1 MRYVM
6 LLTLSLL
13 LSSCA
18 AFQETPKAPPAPTA
32 QAQSITRA
40 QSYGLPKL
48 GTISASVRGSPD
60 DAERAIAARANQAGA
75 VYYQILMVDETI
87 TPGIWYTT
95 AILYGASP
103 AAGARQ

>member
-1 MRYVM
+1 MRYAL
-6 LLTLSLL
+6 LLTLSLF
-13 LSSCA
+13 LSGCSL
-18 AFQETPKAPPAPTA
+18 FQDTPKAPPAPTGE
-32 QAQSITRA
+32 AQSITRA